1 MRYFAVVLLFRI
13 ISLVIFRFK
22 LSCFDLNTKQLK
34 QLRVFGKLCVMGC
47 CVQIASFSGF
57 MRIVFP
63 HIVCRTVYV
72 KITLV
77 FKTFLLLNS
86 EKTRLVKIMILTGC
100 KLNSFVAP
108 YF

>member
-1 MRYFAVVLLFRI
+1 ML
-13 ISLVIFRFK
+13 
-22 LSCFDLNTKQLK
+22 
-34 QLRVFGKLCVMGC
+34 GKLNVMDA
-47 CVQIASFSGF
+47 VYKLQTFLVSRVLYF
-57 MRIVFP
+57 
-63 HIVCRTVYV
+63 HIFYRTAYV

-77 FKTFLLLNS
+77 FKTFLPLNS